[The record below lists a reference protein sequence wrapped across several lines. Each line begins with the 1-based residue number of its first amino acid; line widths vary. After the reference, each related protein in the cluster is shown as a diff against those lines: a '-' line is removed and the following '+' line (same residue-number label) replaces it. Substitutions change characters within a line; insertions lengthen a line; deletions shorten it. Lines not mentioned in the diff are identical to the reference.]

1 MIDKIQRMFN
11 IINDNDIDY
20 GIEEDNTDGRED

>member
-20 GIEEDNTDGRED
+20 GIEEDNTDGRKD